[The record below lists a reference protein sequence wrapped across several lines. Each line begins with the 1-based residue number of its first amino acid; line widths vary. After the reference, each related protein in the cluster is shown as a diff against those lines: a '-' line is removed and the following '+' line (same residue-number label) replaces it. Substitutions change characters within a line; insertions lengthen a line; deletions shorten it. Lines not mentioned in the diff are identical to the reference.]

1 MSKKLMELRDQRGKA
16 IADARAI
23 VDKADAEKRGMT
35 GEEQASYD
43 KAMAD
48 EKRFKEELDREERLL
63 DAERSISANLE
74 EQRQLNPEGVDV
86 EKRMVIFR
94 KFLTGG
100 HQSLTSDEVRALT
113 AGTDTSGGFLAAPET
128 FVNTLI
134 AAVKNKVFI
143 RQQATVIP
151 VPNAVSLGAPSL
163 DNDVDDGDWTPE
175 IKAVAEDTGLAFGKR
190 KLEPHMVS
198 KLVKIS
204 NELMRV
210 AAMNPESIVMDR
222 LAYKFGITEE
232 KAFLLGSGAQQPLGV
247 FTASNDGISTARDIN
262 TGNTSTALTFDGLI
276 AAKYALKAQYQDK
289 ASWIF
294 HRDAISKIAQLK
306 DSYGRYLWMPSVITG
321 QPDTILGK
329 PVFMSEYV
337 PNTFTTGKYVGMIA
351 DFSFY
356 WIADAYDM
364 AIQRLNELYAVNN
377 QVGFIARKSTDGMPV
392 LAEAFARVTLA

>member
-1 MSKKLMELRDQRGKA
+1 MELRDQRGKA

-23 VDKADAEKRGMT
+23 VDKADAEKRGMNT
-35 GEEQASYD
+35 EESASYD

-48 EKRFKEELDREERLL
+48 EKRIKEDIDREERLL
-63 DAERSISANLE
+63 DAERTINVNLE
-74 EQRQLNPEGVDV
+74 EQRKLNPEGADV
-86 EKRMVIFR
+86 EKRMAVFR
-94 KFLTGG
+94 KFLTSGRE
-100 HQSLTSDEVRALT
+100 SLNGEELRALT
-113 AGTDTSGGFLAAPET
+113 AGTDTAGGFLAAPET

-210 AAMNPESIVMDR
+210 AAMNPETIVMDR

-232 KAFLLGSGAQQPLGV
+232 KAFLLGSGSQQPLGI
-247 FTASNDGISTARDIN
+247 FTASNDGISTARDISI
-262 TGNTSTALTFDGLI
+262 GNSSTAISFDGLI
-276 AAKYALKAQYQDK
+276 AAKYALKAQYQEK
-289 ASWIF
+289 AAWIF

-306 DSYGRYLWMPSVITG
+306 DSYNRYLWMPSVITG

-329 PVFMSEYV
+329 PVYMSEYV
-337 PNTFTTGKYVGMIA
+337 PNTFTTGKYVGAFA

-392 LAEAFARVTLA
+392 LGEAFARVTLA